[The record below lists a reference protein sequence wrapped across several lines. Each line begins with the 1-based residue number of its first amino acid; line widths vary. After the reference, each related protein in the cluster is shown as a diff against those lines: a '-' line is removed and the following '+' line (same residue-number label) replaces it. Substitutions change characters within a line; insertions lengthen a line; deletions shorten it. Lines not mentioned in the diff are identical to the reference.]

1 MCTYA
6 LIGANFLGFE
16 AGRRD
21 LANDYD
27 ESTIF
32 ESWLSTSR
40 SSYVPYRLGRKLQ
53 KSQC

>member
-6 LIGANFLGFE
+6 LKGANFLGFE

-40 SSYVPYRLGRKLQ
+40 SSYVPYILGRELQ

>member
-6 LIGANFLGFE
+6 LIGANFLGSE
-16 AGRRD
+16 AERRD

-27 ESTIF
+27 ESSIF
-32 ESWLSTSR
+32 ASRLSTSR
-40 SSYVPYRLGRKLQ
+40 SGYIPYTLGRKLQ